1 MTTAITLSRI
11 NLVYKNKNEA
21 IALRIPGGFTP
32 RIAGR
37 PLSIVEQIS
46 VPDKMFI
53 ALEQNGLLY
62 KALIKNEQKVQFGN
76 PLAEVEIPG
85 GKLYLPATVTGIAS
99 LAKDIKQIIIKTTD
113 SEVKNNIFEVMKP
126 QNITKN
132 KIRENLSKSGIWPF
146 FWSSATKGIPSLD
159 PSEQPKAIIV
169 NSLLAEPFRARG
181 KVILRHNW
189 SRIVEGL
196 KYLPRLLADYGKV
209 EIVLTN
215 KRDPVAVNMYD
226 DLAGHAWVRFHPTKL
241 KYPIENP
248 FLLSKIFRKDN
259 RYLSKKDTIW
269 VIDIQGVEAIGR
281 CLAEGVPLH
290 RRIIALGGP
299 GNPNPKHISARI
311 GTPVKHIIM
320 KKINDKDVSILRG
333 GILTGYPID
342 FNNDSVNYTDDA
354 LFFLPNLKKRE
365 FLSFLRPGFTKTSY
379 SSCFISKITR
389 AYDSNIT
396 STFRGEKRPCIA
408 CGLCEKICPVN
419 MMPQV
424 LHRYLY
430 DEGLDEAEKTGLNLC
445 IFCRLCTYV
454 CPSKINL
461 DYQFKTAIEQIDAEK
476 LESQESDK

>member
-1 MTTAITLSRI
+1 MRI
-11 NLVYKNKNEA
+11 
-21 IALRIPGGFTP
+21 RGGFTP

-37 PLSIVEQIS
+37 PLSVVEQIS

-53 ALEQNGLLY
+53 ALEQNGLSY
-62 KALIKNEQKVQFGN
+62 TSLIQNEQKIQFGD
-76 PLAEVEIPG
+76 PIAEADIKG
-85 GKLYLPATVTGIAS
+85 GKLYLPAPVTGIAG
-99 LAKDIKQIIIKTTD
+99 LTNATKQIILETTD
-113 SEVKNNIFEVMKP
+113 SEVKNNIFEVKKP

-146 FWSSATKGIPSLD
+146 FWSSETEGIPSLN

-169 NSLLAEPFRARG
+169 NSLLTEPFRARG
-181 KVILRHNW
+181 KVILRCNW
-189 SRIVEGL
+189 SWIVEGL

-248 FLLSKIFRKDN
+248 FLLSKLFRKHHL
-259 RYLSKKDTIW
+259 YLSKSDTIW
-269 VIDIQGVEAIGR
+269 VINIQGVGAIGR

-311 GTPVKHIIM
+311 GTPVKHILTE
-320 KKINDKDVSILRG
+320 KTNEEDVTILRG
-333 GILTGYPID
+333 GILTGYPIN
-342 FNNDSVNYTDDA
+342 FNKDSVNYTDDA
-354 LFFLPNLKKRE
+354 FFFLPNLKKRE

-379 SSCFISKITR
+379 MPIFISKITR

-396 STFRGEKRPCIA
+396 ATFRGEKRPCIA

-419 MMPQV
+419 MLPQV

-430 DEGLDEAEKTGLNLC
+430 NDGLDEALKTGLNLC
-445 IFCRLCTYV
+445 IFCRLCTFV

-461 DYQFKTAIEQIDAEK
+461 DYQFKTAIELIDAEK
-476 LESQESDK
+476 LESQKSNE